1 MPNIVHNT
9 LELSFEAEDD
19 MGAFRKLI
27 NKSEHESSPEQLLL
41 AESLYPIPEDCE
53 DRYHWTVANYGGKW
67 GDWYTE
73 EEVNYRE
80 NKVTYRFDSAWAPLV
95 TLVSRINQ
103 DYKVDTNFKHFSLD
117 NMQQG
122 ELILSKEGEV
132 LKDYCKDLDYDDLF
146 IEDVVD

>member
-1 MPNIVHNT
+1 MPNIVHNV

-19 MGAFRKLI
+19 MSAFRKLI
-27 NKSEHESSPEQLLL
+27 KKSEHENMRDHLVLG
-41 AESLYPIPEDCE
+41 ESLYPIPEDCE
-53 DRYHWTVANYGGKW
+53 DAYHWTIANYGGKW

-80 NKVTYRFDSAWAPLV
+80 NKVIYRFDSAWAPLV

-103 DYKVDTNFKHFSLD
+103 DYKVDMDFKHFSID
-117 NMQQG
+117 NMQEGQ
-122 ELILSKEGEV
+122 LILSKEGEV
-132 LKDYCKDLDYDDLF
+132 IKDYCKDLDYDDLF